1 MNRLYTIRISPQEIR
16 GLISPG
22 ELPNLKSDFDWLAD
36 YYGAE
41 KDFRDNTLIARKN
54 DTEISLTVGGY
65 HDSMPCKRVLE
76 ALVHLMDES
85 FSK

>member
-1 MNRLYTIRISPQEIR
+1 MNRLYTIRMGPQEIR

-41 KDFRDNTLIARKN
+41 KEFHDDTLIARKN
-54 DTEISLTVGGY
+54 DTEISLTVGDY
-65 HDSMPCKRVLE
+65 HASMPCKRVLE
-76 ALVHLMDES
+76 VLVRMMDES
-85 FSK
+85 FKS

>member
-1 MNRLYTIRISPQEIR
+1 MNRMYTITMGPHVVR

-41 KDFRDNTLIARKN
+41 KDFHDNTLTARKN
-54 DTEISLTVGGY
+54 NTEIKLTVGAY
-65 HDSMPCKRVLE
+65 HTAMPGKRVLE
-76 ALVHLMDES
+76 VLVRMMDES
-85 FSK
+85 FS

>member
-1 MNRLYTIRISPQEIR
+1 MNRLYTITMGHHVVR

-54 DTEISLTVGGY
+54 DTEIKLTVGTY
-65 HDSMPCKRVLE
+65 HPAMPSKRVLE
-76 ALVHLMDES
+76 VLVRLMDES
-85 FSK
+85 FT